1 MAFLKTPE
9 RNWLAAG
16 FGCLIALLCVSSI
29 ISHQNVNQIT
39 ENTYKSQQ
47 TYEII
52 KGLDDVFVEMTI
64 AESARRGYI
73 YLGNGDELDRYRLAV
88 GKIPPKFNR
97 LKDYFKSQSQDL
109 KEINEIE
116 RLVSQRIRLLE
127 RSLILHETNASTKSY
142 QEVITNQSIEL
153 RQKIQNAIANLEEQQ
168 QTALNQSIET
178 TKRSIHER
186 KTIEMQLMFSGFI
199 VIVVCFI
206 SLYDQIAQRQQAET
220 LQHKLAQQK
229 EVSDLKLSFFSMV
242 SHEFRTPLSIILG
255 SVQLLIEGNSR
266 WSEERRLKNLDRIQ
280 SAAQLMKQLFTDVLT
295 LTRAESGKLE
305 CNPETIDLESF
316 CLNLI
321 EDLEVSTKESHIIN
335 FETQDRYTYAYL
347 DERLLYSVLSNLLG
361 NAIKYSAQ
369 GSRILLRLSGTNA
382 RIYFQIQDEGIGIS
396 PEDQAKLFEPFYRGQ
411 NSSYAT
417 GTGLGLAVVKRCVE
431 LQGGAIAIDSQKD
444 RGTTV
449 TVELMRHTPILA
461 VQRSLSKHNR
471 SVAIN

>member
-16 FGCLIALLCVSSI
+16 FGCLIALLCISSV

-73 YLGNGDELDRYRLAV
+73 YLGNGDELSRYRLAV
-88 GKIPPKFNR
+88 EKIPVRFNQ
-97 LKDYFKSQSQDL
+97 LKARFKKEEL
-109 KEINEIE
+109 KELGEIE
-116 RLVSQRIRLLE
+116 KLVSQRVNLLE
-127 RSLILHETNASTKSY
+127 RSLILYEIKASTAKY
-142 QEVITNQSIEL
+142 QESITNQSIGL
-153 RQKIQNAIANLEEQQ
+153 RQQIQTAIANLEERQQ
-168 QTALNQSIET
+168 AELKQSIET

-186 KTIEMQLMFSGFI
+186 KAIEMQLMFSGFVVLI
-199 VIVVCFI
+199 VCFI
-206 SLYDQIAQRQQAET
+206 ALYDQIAQRQKAEM
-220 LQHKLAQQK
+220 LQHKLAQEK
-229 EVSDLKLSFFSMV
+229 EISELKLRFFSMV

-255 SVQLLIEGNSR
+255 SVQLMIEGNSK
-266 WSEERRLKNLDRIQ
+266 WGEERRLKNLDRIQ
-280 SAAQLMKQLFTDVLT
+280 TAAMSMKQLFTDVLT

-321 EDLEVSTKESHIIN
+321 EDLEVSTNKSHIIQ
-335 FETQDRYTYAYL
+335 FETQDKYTHAYV

-361 NAIKYSAQ
+361 NAIKYSPA
-369 GSRILLRLSGTNA
+369 GSNILLRLDGTNHQI
-382 RIYFQIQDEGIGIS
+382 RFQIRDEGIGIS

-431 LQGGAIAIDSQKD
+431 LQGGTISIESQKD
-444 RGTTV
+444 RGTIATV
-449 TVELMRHTPILA
+449 QLMRHTPVLM

>member
-16 FGCLIALLCVSSI
+16 FGCLIALLCISSV

-73 YLGNGDELDRYRLAV
+73 YLGNGDELTRYRSAI
-88 GKIPPKFNR
+88 GKIPPKFNQLKER
-97 LKDYFKSQSQDL
+97 LKKEEL
-109 KEINEIE
+109 KELDEIE
-116 RLVSQRIRLLE
+116 KLVSQRVKLLE
-127 RSLILHETNASTKSY
+127 RSLILYETKASTVKY
-142 QEVITNQSIEL
+142 QESITNQSIAL
-153 RQKIQNAIANLEEQQ
+153 RQQIQTAIANLEERQQ
-168 QTALNQSIET
+168 AELNQSIET

-186 KTIEMQLMFSGFI
+186 KAIEMQLMFSGFV
-199 VIVVCFI
+199 VIIVCFI
-206 SLYDQIAQRQQAET
+206 ALYDQISQRQQAET

-229 EVSDLKLSFFSMV
+229 EVSELKLRFFSMV

-255 SVQLLIEGNSR
+255 SVQLMIEGNSK
-266 WSEERRLKNLDRIQ
+266 WGEERRLKNLDRIQ
-280 SAAQLMKQLFTDVLT
+280 TAAMSMKQLFTDVLT

-321 EDLEVSTKESHIIN
+321 EDLEVSTNKSHIIQ
-335 FETQDRYTYAYL
+335 FETQDKYTYAYV

-361 NAIKYSAQ
+361 NAIKYSPA
-369 GSRILLRLSGTNA
+369 GSKILLKLDGTNYQI
-382 RIYFQIQDEGIGIS
+382 RFQIRDEGIGIS

-431 LQGGAIAIDSQKD
+431 LQGGTIALESQKD
-444 RGTTV
+444 QGTIATV
-449 TVELMRHTPILA
+449 HLMRQTPVLA
-461 VQRSLSKHNR
+461 VQRSLAKHNR
-471 SVAIN
+471 SIAIN